1 MSEQEQAAGP
11 PPVRGKDPLESFRGV
26 LMGALIVEAV
36 TVALAMLLVIKF
48 NGGATSMAGWIVIA
62 LVVALLVTCGL
73 LRRTYSLAVGFGLQ
87 IVMIACAFFSV
98 PLAIIGGVF
107 AVVWGCL
114 LWMRNDVAK
123 RKAAGLLPAQQPLP
137 EPEPEPEEQ
146 VHPESR

>member
-1 MSEQEQAAGP
+1 MSEHVENAGGP

-48 NGGATSMAGWIVIA
+48 HDGPTSAAGWVVMG
-62 LVVALLVTCGL
+62 LVVALLATCGL
-73 LRRTYSLAVGFGLQ
+73 LRHTYSLAIGFGLQ
-87 IVMIACAFFSV
+87 LVMVACAFLSV

-107 AVVWGCL
+107 ALIWGCL

-123 RKAAGLLPAQQPLP
+123 RKAAGLLPAQQP
-137 EPEPEPEEQ
+137 EPEE
-146 VHPESR
+146 HDAGS